1 MNLCTCTRQ
10 FFDRYLIRLK
20 GCSEQTIKSYRG
32 VFTLFLPFAAHY
44 YKIKIPSLTL
54 DHLSTDLIFDFLDH
68 LESQRNNT
76 PRTRN
81 QRLAVLKSF
90 AKMIR
95 LLYPEKRKIAESI
108 IYLPQKKPRKHLV
121 GFLYIEEIM
130 ACYKAVNFDEG
141 EGFRNYTI
149 LHLLSDS
156 GARASEVATLQLDD
170 YNPYQQTLGIL
181 GKGNKFRLIELE
193 QKTTELINLYI
204 HHYRIRPKP
213 IYTNRLFIN
222 KHRNGL
228 TRHGIHRICS
238 KYLSKVLTPKR
249 LKSISPVHSFR
260 HSCAVNMLACGKSL
274 ADVMNRLGHVNIE
287 STQIYLHMDLANKR
301 KVQRKYLEYLESTL
315 KHDPKIDE
323 LVGWDNKHDILTW
336 LDSL

>member
-10 FFDRYLIRLK
+10 FFDQYLIRLK
-20 GCSEQTIKSYRG
+20 GCSEQTIASYRE
-32 VFTLFLPFAAHY
+32 VFTLFLSFSAGY

-54 DHLSTDLIFDFLDH
+54 DHLSVDLILDFLDY
-68 LESQRNNT
+68 LELKRSNT
-76 PRTRN
+76 SRTRN
-81 QRLAVLKSF
+81 QRLAALKSF

-95 LLYPEKRKIAESI
+95 LLHPEKRKIAESI

-130 ACYKAVNFDEG
+130 ACYKAVDLREPV
-141 EGFRNYTI
+141 GFRNYTI

-156 GARASEVATLQLDD
+156 GARANELATLQLDD

-193 QKTTELINLYI
+193 QKTTGLINRYI

-213 IYTNRLFIN
+213 IYMNRLFIN
-222 KHRNGL
+222 KYGNGL
-228 TRHGIHRICS
+228 TRHGIYRICS
-238 KYLSKVLTPKR
+238 KYLSKVLSPKR
-249 LKSISPVHSFR
+249 FKNISPVHSFR

-274 ADVMNRLGHVNIE
+274 TDVMNRLGHKNLE
-287 STQIYLHMDLANKR
+287 STMIYLQMDLANKR
-301 KVQRKYLEYLESTL
+301 KVQKKYLAYLQSTL
-315 KHDPKIDE
+315 KHDPKIYD
-323 LVGWDNKHDILTW
+323 LVGWDDKNDILAW